1 MSRPSLIRNVLWNF
15 GGQAIPIFAALA
27 CIPLLIS
34 GLGPERF
41 GVLAI
46 VWAIVGYLSFLDL
59 GLGRALTKAVAQGQ
73 GDARVF
79 QTLASSGLLT
89 TLVLGLFGG
98 VLLMILEAS
107 LQRWLG
113 VPSELTSEFAISVKL
128 LAVSLPCV
136 TVTAGV
142 RGVLEGRH
150 MFAVVNIVRIPLGVL
165 TFVAPVLALPIS
177 GELPAAV
184 GALVLVRMGAL
195 VAYVIVA
202 RRRLPEARRLPSPR
216 LDVAIDLMKSGGW
229 MTVSNV
235 VGPLMVFF
243 DRFVVGAVLGLAAV
257 TYYTTP
263 YEIVTKLLIV
273 PAAIAGVLFP
283 VFAVAES
290 AQAVRL
296 MRLGVKY
303 LLMLLWPIV
312 ALAVLAAAPALD
324 VWLGGDFG
332 PVSGPVLKW
341 LALGVLFNSL
351 AFVPF
356 AYLQAAGRADWV
368 AKLHLLEL
376 PLYFTGLWWCLQH
389 YGIEG
394 AAVAWTFRA
403 LFDGLALF
411 GLALGE
417 LNAGKQFRGLAT
429 ATAASIV
436 GVIVVGASPRWEGVG
451 LLMVA
456 VIVVV
461 FAVSVRRGI
470 GEDEWRAI
478 KSSLSPH

>member
-34 GLGPERF
+34 GLGHERF

-46 VWAIVGYLSFLDL
+46 VWAIVGYLGFLDL

-73 GDARVF
+73 GDSRAF
-79 QTLASSGLLT
+79 QALASSGLLT
-89 TLVLGLFGG
+89 TLLLGLCGG
-98 VLLMILEAS
+98 AFLMMIEGP

-113 VPSELTSEFAISVKL
+113 VPSELTAEFTISMTL
-128 LAVSLPCV
+128 LAISLPCV

-142 RGVLEGRH
+142 RGMLEGRH

-165 TFVAPVLALPIS
+165 TFVAPVLALPINV
-177 GELPAAV
+177 ELPAAV
-184 GALVLVRMGAL
+184 GALVIVRIGAL
-195 VAYVIVA
+195 VAYILVA
-202 RRRLPEARRLPSPR
+202 RHHLADARGLPSPR

-263 YEIVTKLLIV
+263 YEIVTKLLII

-290 AQAVRL
+290 AQAARL

-303 LLMLLWPIV
+303 LLMFLWPIA
-312 ALAVLAAAPALD
+312 ALTVFAAVPALEA
-324 VWLGGDFG
+324 WLGGDFG

-356 AYLQAAGRADWV
+356 AYLQAIGRADWV
-368 AKLHLLEL
+368 AKLHLFEL
-376 PLYFTGLWWCLQH
+376 PLYFGGLWWCLQY

-394 AAVAWTFRA
+394 AAAAWTFRA
-403 LFDGLALF
+403 IFDGLALF
-411 GLALGE
+411 ALALRE

-429 ATAASIV
+429 ATAASMVGLIV
-436 GVIVVGASPRWEGVG
+436 MAASPRWDGVG

-456 VIVVV
+456 LIVVV
-461 FAVSVRRGI
+461 FAVSVRKAI
-470 GEDEWRAI
+470 GEDEWHAI

>member
-1 MSRPSLIRNVLWNF
+1 MRSPSLIRNVLWNF
-15 GGQAIPIFAALA
+15 GGQGIPIFAALA

-59 GLGRALTKAVAQGQ
+59 GLGRALTRAVAQGQ
-73 GDARVF
+73 DDVPSF
-79 QTLASSGLLT
+79 QALASSGLLT
-89 TLVLGLFGG
+89 TLLLGLCGG
-98 VLLMILEAS
+98 VLLVMIEGS

-113 VPSELTSEFAISVKL
+113 VPSELRAEFGISMKL

-142 RGVLEGRH
+142 RGMLEGRH
-150 MFAVVNIVRIPLGVL
+150 MFALVNMVRIPLGVL
-165 TFVAPVLALPIS
+165 TFVAPVLVLPIS
-177 GELPAAV
+177 GELTAAV
-184 GALVLVRMGAL
+184 GALVMVRIGAL
-195 VAYVIVA
+195 LAYVLVA
-202 RRRLPEARRLPSPR
+202 RRHLAAARGLPSPR

-229 MTVSNV
+229 MTVSNI

-273 PAAIAGVLFP
+273 PAAVAGVLFP
-283 VFAVAES
+283 VFAA
-290 AQAVRL
+290 ADAKRAVRL
-296 MRLGVKY
+296 LRLGVKY
-303 LLMLLWPIV
+303 LLMCLWPIV
-312 ALAVLAAAPALD
+312 ALAVMAAAPALEA
-324 VWLGGDFG
+324 WLGGDFG
-332 PVSGPVLKW
+332 TMSGPVLKW

-356 AYLQAAGRADWV
+356 AYLQATGRADWV

-376 PLYFTGLWWCLQH
+376 PLYFGGLWWCLQH

-394 AAVAWTFRA
+394 AAAAWAFRA

-411 GLALGE
+411 ALALRE
-417 LNAGKQFRGLAT
+417 LNAGKQFRGVAT
-429 ATAASIV
+429 ATAVSMV
-436 GVIVVGASPRWEGVG
+436 GLLVIAVSPRGDGVG
-451 LLMVA
+451 LLIVA
-456 VIVVV
+456 LIVVV
-461 FAVSVRRGI
+461 FAVSVRHGI